1 MKRDVGILIDALER
15 HGWDAEDVSHGN
27 NETGSAAVYTQG
39 ERLEIFVPGGFY
51 GGYMIIDEDGD
62 IISDSINLR
71 TVLRVL
77 DHYPYYH

>member
-1 MKRDVGILIDALER
+1 MNREVDILIDALER
-15 HGWDAEDVSHGN
+15 DGWDAEDVSHGN

-39 ERLEIFVPGGFY
+39 ERLEIFVPGNGY

-62 IISDSINLR
+62 IISDGINLD

-77 DHYPYYH
+77 EDYVGL